1 MDVVVPDVTCHNVV
15 CQLTAQCVVV
25 YDYENGCHGA
35 YSDPQKE
42 YIYDNKDEY
51 FEEDDSDE
59 AMLARLRE
67 EDVKD
72 FILGSRSQYT
82 NLSPLPIM
90 TRIAAN
96 QTRPDCDY

>member
-1 MDVVVPDVTCHNVV
+1 M
-15 CQLTAQCVVV
+15 

-35 YSDPQKE
+35 YSDSQKE